1 MAPGWRCVQR
11 MDSLCLSGLP
21 PKPKFTTLLQLT
33 YSPHLS
39 LLHSLGTWCF
49 WLFALALSQRFLL
62 SPRAQS
68 HAFALSRQSFTL
80 TSTHLASQNATPIPR
95 LLTTAWNPQS
105 KVDWYFPLIYS
116 TGFFGRVSL
125 APIGTFFPTTTTGFE
140 QNLNFNYHTTFSPI
154 AGEPL
159 RLALAIVNALRC
171 TLLTEVYI
179 FSGGSH
185 SNPTVF
191 LFSVP

>member
-68 HAFALSRQSFTL
+68 HAFALSAKFHLNLYTLSFAKCNTNTQTSHYRLKPSKQSGL
-80 TSTHLASQNATPIPR
+80 
-95 LLTTAWNPQS
+95 
-105 KVDWYFPLIYS
+105 
-116 TGFFGRVSL
+116 
-125 APIGTFFPTTTTGFE
+125 
-140 QNLNFNYHTTFSPI
+140 
-154 AGEPL
+154 
-159 RLALAIVNALRC
+159 
-171 TLLTEVYI
+171 I
-179 FSGGSH
+179 FSANLFHRLFRSGVVSSDWHLLSYYDYWFRTKFEFQLSH
-185 SNPTVF
+185 NIFPHCWRAITASFGHRERLKMYSAHWSLHF
-191 LFSVP
+191 LWWLA